1 MASIK
6 VKGRLKDLS
15 FDRDGR
21 QLITLAVTSDV
32 RGEFDALAQD
42 EIDVEIKKHKE
53 QRSLSAN
60 AYFHVLVNAIARS
73 QGTSDDD
80 VKKILVCRYG
90 ALLRDDDGGTVG
102 FKLPASVDASLIYPY
117 VRCFDTRYEDGKEFK
132 CYLAYKRTRYMD
144 SGEMARLIDGAVSE
158 AKEIGINTDT
168 PEQIEKLKALW
179 AEEER
184 KN

>member
-6 VKGRLKDLS
+6 VRGKLKDLS
-15 FDRDGR
+15 FDREGN
-21 QLITLAVTSDV
+21 QIISLAVASDV
-32 RGEFDALAQD
+32 RKDFDSLAQND
-42 EIDVEIKKHKE
+42 IDVEIKKHRE

-60 AYFHVLVNAIARS
+60 AYFHVLVNAIARE
-73 QGTSDDD
+73 QGTSDDE
-80 VKKILVCRYG
+80 VKNILVCRYG
-90 ALLRDDDGGTVG
+90 TLLRDDDGGTVG

-144 SGEMARLIDGAVSE
+144 SGEMAHLIDGTVSDARE
-158 AKEIGINTDT
+158 MGINTDT